1 MVRSPASAR
10 SARSDTTPRRPLT
23 GWLLGPDPRGIRQ
36 SLVALVIL
44 TITATVAGLA
54 LAENTDRLEE
64 LPGLLLM
71 IPAALALRGNIFGA
85 VGSRLGTA
93 IHSGTFRLSLRPGT
107 VVGENVAA
115 SLALSLFTSLILA
128 VLAYVFA
135 VSFGITDAMP
145 LEDFIVISIL
155 GGLLASVVILIG
167 ALLLTA
173 GAVRF
178 GWDPDNVTSP
188 LVTALGDLLT
198 VPALLLVAAL
208 VDSGSGVRGLAIA
221 LAVLSVVAMV
231 VGWRAGRRSL
241 RRILNE
247 SIPILV
253 LAILLDL
260 VAGVAVERQRS
271 DFAAWPAL
279 LVMLPGFLAAA
290 GALGGILSS
299 RLASKLHLGLI
310 GPSALPGRAARGDL
324 GATLLLALPV
334 YALTALVAQLTANWF
349 DLSSPGLG
357 DMMAVALVGGL
368 AVTVMLM
375 FVAYYGTI
383 AAVRFGLDPDTYG
396 IPLVTSTLDLVGA
409 FALVVVIH
417 ALGVA

>member
-1 MVRSPASAR
+1 MAGPSTARR
-10 SARSDTTPRRPLT
+10 SARGDASRRNPLA
-23 GWLLGPDPRGIRQ
+23 WLLGPDPRGIRQ
-36 SLVALVIL
+36 SLVALAIL
-44 TITATVAGLA
+44 TITSTLAGVALGQ
-54 LAENTDRLEE
+54 NTDRLED

-107 VVGENVAA
+107 VVGGNVSA

-128 VLAYVFA
+128 VLAYAFA
-135 VSFGITDAMP
+135 VGFGITDAMP

-155 GGLLASVVILIG
+155 GGLLASVIILVG

-188 LVTALGDLLT
+188 LVTAMGDLVT
-198 VPALLLVAAL
+198 VPALLIVAAL
-208 VDSGSGVRGLAIA
+208 FNGGSAQEA
-221 LAVLSVVAMV
+221 LAVALTVLAVGSMI
-231 VGWRAGRRSL
+231 VGWRAGRSSI

-247 SIPILV
+247 SVPILV

-260 VAGVAVERQRS
+260 IAGVAVERQVS
-271 DFAAWPAL
+271 DFSAWPAL
-279 LVMLPGFLAAA
+279 LVMLPGFLSAA

-299 RLASKLHLGLI
+299 RLSSKLHLGLI
-310 GPSALPGRAARGDL
+310 DPHALPGRAARGDL
-324 GATLLLALPV
+324 AATLFIAIPV
-334 YALTALVAQLTANWF
+334 YALTAAVAQLASEVF
-349 DLSSPGLG
+349 DLASPGFG
-357 DMMAVALVGGL
+357 EMMSTALVAGL
-368 AVTVMLM
+368 VVTVILM

-383 AAVRFGLDPDTYG
+383 AAVRFGVDPDTYG

-409 FALVVVIH
+409 FALVLVIH

>member
-1 MVRSPASAR
+1 
-10 SARSDTTPRRPLT
+10 
-23 GWLLGPDPRGIRQ
+23 
-36 SLVALVIL
+36 
-44 TITATVAGLA
+44 
-54 LAENTDRLEE
+54 
-64 LPGLLLM
+64 LM

-93 IHSGTFRLSLRPGT
+93 IHAGIFRLSLRPGT
-107 VVGENVAA
+107 AVGENVAA
-115 SLALSLFTSLILA
+115 SMALSLFTSLILA

-135 VSFGITDAMP
+135 VGFGITDAIP

-155 GGLLASVVILIG
+155 GGILASVVILVG

-188 LVTALGDLLT
+188 LVTALGDLVT
-198 VPALLLVAAL
+198 VPALLIVAAF
-208 VDSGSGVRGLAIA
+208 VDDGSGVQVLAIA
-221 LAVLSVVAMV
+221 LAAFSVAAMI
-231 VGWRAGRRSL
+231 VGWRAGRPSL

-260 VAGVAVERQRS
+260 LAGVAVERQRS
-271 DFAAWPAL
+271 DFATWPAL
-279 LVMLPGFLAAA
+279 LVMLPGFLSAA

-310 GPSALPGRAARGDL
+310 GPSGVPGRAARGDL
-324 GATLLLALPV
+324 AATFLLALPV
-334 YALTALVAQLTANWF
+334 YAMTAVVAQVASQAL
-349 DLSSPGLG
+349 DLASPGMA
-357 DMMAVALVGGL
+357 DMLAVALVGGL
-368 AVTVMLM
+368 AVTLILM

-383 AAVRFGLDPDTYG
+383 AAVRFGVDPDTYG
-396 IPLVTSTLDLVGA
+396 IPLVTSSLDLIGA
-409 FALVVVIH
+409 FALVLVIH

>member
-1 MVRSPASAR
+1 MVERGTSATSARGAASRRSPFR
-10 SARSDTTPRRPLT
+10 
-23 GWLLGPDPRGIRQ
+23 GWLLGPDPRGVRQ
-36 SLVALVIL
+36 SLIALVIL
-44 TITATVAGLA
+44 TVTATIAGLA
-54 LAENTDRLEE
+54 LGENTERLED

-93 IHSGTFRLSLRPGT
+93 IHAGVFRLSLRPGT
-107 VVGENVAA
+107 VVGENMAA
-115 SLALSLFTSLILA
+115 SIALSLFTSLILA

-135 VSFGITDAMP
+135 VGFGITDAMP

-188 LVTALGDLLT
+188 LVTALGDLVT
-198 VPALLLVAAL
+198 VPALLIVAAF
-208 VDSGSGVRGLAIA
+208 VDDGSGVPALATV
-221 LAVLSVVAMV
+221 LAVLSVGGMII
-231 VGWRAGRRSL
+231 GWRAGRPSL

-253 LAILLDL
+253 LAIFLDL

-271 DFAAWPAL
+271 DFSEWPAL
-279 LVMLPGFLAAA
+279 LVMLPGFLSAA

-310 GPSALPGRAARGDL
+310 GPSAVPGRASRGDL
-324 GATLLLALPV
+324 VATLLLALPV
-334 YALTALVAQLTANWF
+334 YALTAIVAQVASQAL
-349 DLSSPGLG
+349 DLASPGMG
-357 DMMAVALVGGL
+357 DMLAVAMLGGL
-368 AVTVMLM
+368 VVTVILM

-396 IPLVTSTLDLVGA
+396 IPLVTSSLDLVGA
-409 FALVVVIH
+409 FVLVLVIH
-417 ALGVA
+417 SLGVA